1 MNDCL
6 ESSADSDNH
15 SGYFRFLIPTSILQ
29 GTLSAVLPHYQS
41 ASYAFYPS
49 FAFQAIYVY
58 DSRHHRNIF
67 AVTSLRT
74 AFIVSREI
82 IFAPIAA

>member
-1 MNDCL
+1 MIAL
-6 ESSADSDNH
+6 KVLLTATI
-15 SGYFRFLIPTSILQ
+15 IPGILDFNPASILQ

-58 DSRHHRNIF
+58 DSRHHRNILPLHLYGQPLSF
-67 AVTSLRT
+67 T
-74 AFIVSREI
+74 
-82 IFAPIAA
+82 